1 MGKCMLARVKTGQGF
16 SLVEIMVVVAIIGAL
31 TAVAVPNYIS
41 WNQRHQLKSEVGNL
55 AGNLGR
61 ARMMAINQNTRVD
74 VYVCYL
80 QPACPGTAVNATP
93 AQVTVFF
100 INPQGTIPA
109 APVGLPGAPVVGL
122 ATIIMNPIITL
133 TNEAGTAVVA
143 PQIVGFTAMGTWINQ
158 SDLGNNICVS
168 NTDIP
173 GACPQTRQVLNFQN
187 SNALNHRIVILPTG
201 KVAWCYTGNC
211 VN

>member
-1 MGKCMLARVKTGQGF
+1 MLGRVKTGQGF
-16 SLVEIMVVVAIIGAL
+16 SLVVIMVVIAIIGAL
-31 TAVAVPNYIS
+31 TAIGVPNYIS

-80 QPACPGTAVNATP
+80 LPACPGTAVNATP

-100 INPQGTIPA
+100 INPNIPAPA
-109 APVGLPGAPVVGL
+109 APPGLPGAPVVGL
-122 ATIIMNPIITL
+122 ATIIMNPIVTL
-133 TNEAGTAVVA
+133 TNQAGGAVIA
-143 PQIVGFTAMGTWINQ
+143 PQIVGFTPMGIWTNL

-168 NTDIP
+168 STDAP
-173 GACPQTRQVLNFQN
+173 GACPQTRQVLNFKN
-187 SNALNHRIVILPTG
+187 PNAINHRIVILPTG

-211 VN
+211 VS

>member
-1 MGKCMLARVKTGQGF
+1 MGKCMLGRLKTGQGF
-16 SLVEIMVVVAIIGAL
+16 SLIEIMVVIAIIGAL
-31 TAVAVPNYIS
+31 TAIGVPNYIA

-61 ARMMAINQNTRVD
+61 ARMMAINQNIRVD

-80 QPACPGTAVNATP
+80 QAACPGAAVNPRP

-100 INPQGTIPA
+100 INPNGTIPA
-109 APVGLPGAPVVGL
+109 APAGLPGAPVVGL
-122 ATIIMNPIITL
+122 ETIIMNPIVTL
-133 TNEAGTAVVA
+133 TNQAGAVVGA
-143 PQIVGFTAMGTWINQ
+143 PQTVGFTPMGIWSNLA
-158 SDLGNNICVS
+158 DLGNNICVS

-187 SNALNHRIVILPTG
+187 PNAINHRIVILPTG

-211 VN
+211 VS

>member
-1 MGKCMLARVKTGQGF
+1 MLGRIKTRQGF
-16 SLVEIMVVVAIIGAL
+16 SLVEVMVVVAIIGAL
-31 TAVAVPNYIS
+31 VAVGVPNYII
-41 WNQRHQLKSEVGNL
+41 WNQKYQLKSEVGNL

-74 VYVCYL
+74 VHVCYL

-93 AQVTVFF
+93 NQVTVFF
-100 INPQGTIPA
+100 INPNGAPPA
-109 APVGLPGAPVVGL
+109 APLGLPGALIAGL
-122 ATIIMNPIITL
+122 ATITMNPIVTL
-133 TNEAGTAVVA
+133 TNEAGTAVAA
-143 PQIVGFTAMGTWINQ
+143 PQIVGFSPMGLWSNL

-168 NTDIP
+168 STDVP
-173 GACPQTRQVLNFQN
+173 GACPSTRQVLNFQN
-187 SNALNHRIVILPTG
+187 PNAVNYRIVILPTG